1 MEGWMVLACIR
12 PCVNNHIGE
21 ILKIKLKCSPLLRR
35 KNNLKRGLGQMPNSS
50 KENGFLLTTIDNEK
64 MSILK

>member
-21 ILKIKLKCSPLLRR
+21 KLKIKLKCSLVFEV
-35 KNNLKRGLGQMPNSS
+35 KNNLKTGLKQMPVLSEE
-50 KENGFLLTTIDNEK
+50 KGFLLTTNGIEK